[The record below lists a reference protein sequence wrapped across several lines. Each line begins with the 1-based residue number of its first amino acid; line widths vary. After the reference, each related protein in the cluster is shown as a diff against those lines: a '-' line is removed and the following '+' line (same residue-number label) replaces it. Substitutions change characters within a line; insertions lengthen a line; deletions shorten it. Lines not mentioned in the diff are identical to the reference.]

1 MAHTSKTNEPNQGL
15 RRHKLMPEQVRRA
28 LPPLY
33 ATENIRIDDKIV
45 SLKLFCPYNGWEWY
59 IVEFDGSDILFGY
72 VKGAESEWGYFSLN
86 ELARLTVLG
95 RLPAVEREC
104 RFNPRRFGD
113 IVA

>member
-1 MAHTSKTNEPNQGL
+1 
-15 RRHKLMPEQVRRA
+15 MPEQVRRA

-33 ATENIRIDDKIV
+33 ATENIPIDDKIV
-45 SLKLFCPYNGWEWY
+45 GLKLFCPYNGWEWY

-72 VKGAESEWGYFSLN
+72 VKGAESEWAYFSLN

-95 RLPAVEREC
+95 CLPAVEREC
-104 RFNPRRFGD
+104 HFNPMRFGD